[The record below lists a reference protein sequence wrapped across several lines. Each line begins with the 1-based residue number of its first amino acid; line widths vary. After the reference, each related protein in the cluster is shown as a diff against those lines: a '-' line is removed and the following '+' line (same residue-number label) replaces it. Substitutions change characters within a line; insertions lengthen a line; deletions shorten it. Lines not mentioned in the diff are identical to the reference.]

1 MMVFV
6 GLILSVIPRSSA
18 ATGTNHMRTATSVEH
33 DSHEMPRSSAAIGSF
48 TLAQVLLLLLVQ
60 AVYLFQL
67 ENYRLRS
74 GFYDK

>member
-1 MMVFV
+1 
-6 GLILSVIPRSSA
+6 
-18 ATGTNHMRTATSVEH
+18 MRTATSVEH